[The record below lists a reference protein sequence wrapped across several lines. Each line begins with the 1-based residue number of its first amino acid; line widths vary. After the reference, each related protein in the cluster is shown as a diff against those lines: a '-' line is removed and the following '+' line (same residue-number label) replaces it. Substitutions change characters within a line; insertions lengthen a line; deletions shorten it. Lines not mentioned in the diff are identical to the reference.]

1 MVLLGTHITHVH
13 IIHAYM
19 CIRCI
24 YECMCPQRR
33 LIIYACIVNVE
44 IYMNMCEC
52 YKFFLKIVGYHIT
65 VNYSRVFFK
74 ES

>member
-19 CIRCI
+19 CIGCI
-24 YECMCPQRR
+24 YECMCARRR

-52 YKFFLKIVGYHIT
+52 Y
-65 VNYSRVFFK
+65 
-74 ES
+74 